1 MAFPT
6 PVNSAVTDSI
16 TQANVGVLGVAPA
29 VAMGELYLATSQ
41 ALANSA
47 ANATKNQ
54 QENYI
59 MAGAATAV
67 GVALLNKVA
76 AKIKSA

>member
-6 PVNSAVTDSI
+6 SVNSAVTDSI
-16 TQANVGVLGVAPA
+16 TQANLGVLGVAPA

-76 AKIKSA
+76 ASMKK

>member
-6 PVNSAVTDSI
+6 SVNSAVTDSI

-59 MAGAATAV
+59 MADAATAV

-76 AKIKSA
+76 ANIKK